1 MSLFRSEL
9 HRIVTVRSSWISM
22 GVSAALGLIFGYYSE
37 DFWSLFAGLGTF
49 AIAVVTTSQHYQ
61 HRTDV
66 LLFLAQ
72 PHRLRA
78 LAAQC
83 LTAVVVALGL
93 TVVSGLTVLPAG
105 ETKQYLST
113 LAVVPLM
120 AVFGVANATVVRH
133 PTWLLTGWAGWL
145 IFVEGLIGRLEAP
158 LPLTS
163 FLGAAAG
170 RPGHLL
176 IFAGWTVAALAAA
189 SWSTR
194 RDATAG

>member
-1 MSLFRSEL
+1 MSLVRSEL
-9 HRIVTVRSSWISM
+9 HRIATVRSSWISM

-49 AIAVVTTSQHYQ
+49 AIAVVTTAQHYQ

-105 ETKQYLST
+105 ETRQYLST
-113 LAVVPLM
+113 VAVVPLM
-120 AVFGVANATVVRH
+120 AVFGVANATVVRR
-133 PTWLLTGWAGWL
+133 PIWLLTGWAGWL
-145 IFVEGLIGRLEAP
+145 IFVEGLIGRLESP

-163 FLGAAAG
+163 FLGAAG
-170 RPGHLL
+170 GHAQQLL
-176 IFAGWTVAALAAA
+176 IFAGWTAAALTAAM
-189 SWSTR
+189 WSVR
-194 RDATAG
+194 RDLAAH